1 MKHNYIDRYAR
12 LDSPVHRIR
21 SEYKLAAAVGLV
33 VATVAVPFPFT
44 PYYAPVALLLFVITG
59 LSGIPVSFLVR
70 RLLLLQP
77 VVAGVVVLAFFRPDG
92 WTIAARIALKSNICL
107 TTMLLLAN
115 TTPFSGLLS
124 VLTRLHVPGLLVTV
138 LSLMYRYV
146 FLLIDQGERMMR
158 ARRSRTFVRRRLSW
172 MTGAGIIAQL
182 FIRSTERAER
192 VFAAMTARG
201 WRS

>member
-1 MKHNYIDRYAR
+1 MKHNYLDRYAR
-12 LDSPVHRIR
+12 LDSPIHRIPAG
-21 SEYKLAAAVGLV
+21 YKAGAALALV
-33 VATVAVPFPFT
+33 LATVAAPFPLAW
-44 PYYAPVALLLFVITG
+44 YYAPAALLLVLVIV
-59 LSGIPVSFLVR
+59 LSRIPAGFLAR

-77 VVAGVVVLAFFRPDG
+77 FVAGVLVLAFFRPDG
-92 WTIAARIALKSNICL
+92 WTVAARVAIKSNICL

-115 TTPFSGLLS
+115 TTPFSALLA
-124 VLTRLHVPGLLVTV
+124 LLARLRVPGLLVTV

-146 FLLIDQGERMMR
+146 FLLVDQGERMAR

-192 VFAAMTARG
+192 VYAAMTARG